1 MANPKDSGQGGTN
14 WTSTQAYTMAVLCLL
29 VGLAAG
35 YLVRGSNSTP
45 AAVGVQP
52 ATTLPPSAAPTD
64 AANATASPEQLK
76 RMAETQA
83 QPLLARL
90 KAEPGNA
97 SLLAEIGNVYYD
109 AQQYQEAVRYYGD
122 SLKAEPSNPNVRTD
136 MGTAY
141 FYLGNADRALQEFDV
156 TLKYSPRHAQTLFN
170 IGMVKWQAKMDGDG
184 ALAAWQKL
192 LQTNPDYSDR
202 AKVEQLIAQV
212 KQHQSI
218 QPGSKTNKATN

>member
-1 MANPKDSGQGGTN
+1 MTNTKAPGQGGTN
-14 WTSTQAYTMAVLCLL
+14 WTSLQAYTMAVLCLL

-35 YLVRGSNSTP
+35 YLIRGSNSSP
-45 AAVGVQP
+45 AGVAVPP
-52 ATTLPPSAAPTD
+52 ATSSLPPNVPGDGST
-64 AANATASPEQLK
+64 ATVSPEQLK

-90 KAEPGNA
+90 KAEPSNA

-109 AQQYQEAVRYYGD
+109 AQQYPDAVRYYGD
-122 SLKAEPSNPNVRTD
+122 ALKVDPSNPNVRTD
-136 MGTAY
+136 MATAY
-141 FYLGNADRALQEFDV
+141 FYLGNADRALQEFDT

-170 IGMVKWQAKMDGDG
+170 IGMVKWQAKMDADG

-192 LQTNPDYSDR
+192 LQTNPGYPER
-202 AKVEQLIAQV
+202 AKVEQLIGQV

-218 QPGSKTNKATN
+218 QPGTKTNKTAN